1 MSSPGR
7 EATGQERLSVT
18 FTTYSLRPNG
28 VPIGNY
34 LADVSRLAD
43 EVLSA
48 GGALRPILR
57 AYGDF
62 VEALSDEP
70 RRGHSE
76 LLVEALLL
84 GVLWRSR
91 ACEAT
96 DADPSRAALVA
107 RLVSER
113 RKGVSRR
120 RDGSTRGLLAPQS
133 CFRPGRL
140 DPSLAEIAQLLD
152 WLLASGEYD
161 DELRR
166 LEGLIW
172 FLGASH
178 ASAEHVLSAIVRFAA
193 RFEAMSE
200 RTLGVYTTHVEHFL
214 SAELERR
221 GAREDSVQCSRR
233 RAEYHF
239 NMVGAEILNRAWRGD
254 FLACSRRVVILPSCA
269 RSRPATDCQ
278 ARQQGPA
285 LKCSHCTARCRVSV
299 ASRAASRLGAE
310 ALAVVHGSDLGQ
322 LVGSPAM
329 ASGDVGILGVACV
342 PGLVGAGWRV
352 RAAGLP
358 AQCVLLESSGCAHW
372 LDRPMPTS
380 FDLGELERMLAADP
394 AGRGTLV
401 STIAEVA

>member
-1 MSSPGR
+1 VNVP
-7 EATGQERLSVT
+7 
-18 FTTYSLRPNG
+18 TYSLRPNAA
-28 VPIGNY
+28 PIASY

-43 EVLSA
+43 EVLGA
-48 GGALRPILR
+48 GEALGPILE

-70 RRGHSE
+70 RRTRSE

-96 DADPSRAALVA
+96 GADPARSALVA

-113 RKGVSRR
+113 RRGASRR
-120 RDGSTRGLLAPQS
+120 RDGSTADLLLPGS
-133 CFRPGRL
+133 RFRPGRL
-140 DPSLAEIAQLLD
+140 DPSLAEIAELLD

-161 DELRR
+161 DELER

-178 ASAEHVLSAIVRFAA
+178 ASAEHVLSAIVRLAVH
-193 RFEAMSE
+193 FEAVSE
-200 RTLGVYTTHVEHFL
+200 RTLGVYTAQVEHFL
-214 SAELERR
+214 SGELARR

-239 NMVGAEILNRAWRGD
+239 NMVGAEILNRAWRSD

-269 RSRPATDCQ
+269 RIRAATDCR
-278 ARQQGPA
+278 AHRQEHA
-285 LKCSHCTARCRVSV
+285 FRCSHCAVRCPVSM
-299 ASRAASRLGAE
+299 ASRAAGRLGAE
-310 ALAVVHGSDLGQ
+310 ALAVVHGSDLGR
-322 LVGSPAM
+322 LLGSPVLR
-329 ASGDVGILGVACV
+329 GNDVGVLGVACV

-352 RAAGLP
+352 RSAGLP

-372 LDRPMPTS
+372 LDDPVPTS
-380 FDLGELERMLAADP
+380 LDLGELERMLTP
-394 AGRGTLV
+394 GLMGRGTLL
-401 STIAEVA
+401 SRIAEVA